1 MHGQR
6 FSQGMVNYKDIPP
19 FQVLFATVVPLSLGS
34 VAMGQLTTHVLDI
47 SAGLPAGGLRID
59 VHAWLAHGSS
69 GLPEAPTLVTSVT
82 TGTDGRVP
90 KPLLAGTEFRAGRY
104 MLTFH
109 VAGYFRARGVTLPD
123 PAFIEEAVIR
133 IGIAHPDQ
141 HYHVPLLIAPWS
153 YSVYR
158 GG

>member
-1 MHGQR
+1 
-6 FSQGMVNYKDIPP
+6 
-19 FQVLFATVVPLSLGS
+19 
-34 VAMGQLTTHVLDI
+34 MGQLTTHVLDI
-47 SAGLPAGGLRID
+47 SAGLPAAGVGVD
-59 VHAWLAHGSS
+59 VHAWLADTS
-69 GLPEAPTLVTSVT
+69 TLIASVV
-82 TGTDGRVP
+82 TGTDGRLP
-90 KPLLAGTEFRAGRY
+90 KPLVVDADFRAGSY
-104 MLTFH
+104 TLTFY
-109 VAGYFRARGVTLPD
+109 VARYFRARGVILPD